1 MPKTRRPSAAHERAD
16 AKPHSTRPN
25 AAPAKPKASAK
36 QAKAQAVAKAKAV
49 APDVPALL
57 GSTPA
62 TKFRGSPDIF
72 GRLVEDHD
80 RHRALLAM
88 IDATHGKSPERKRLF
103 KELVLE
109 IKGHAAAEEQ
119 ALWSSVMRHPATTE
133 DARHAVGEH
142 KEMDKLLAD
151 LAARDMASSG
161 WLRRFAKVRDE
172 YLHHIRE
179 EEQEQ
184 FVAAEKQLAAADI
197 RYMRQVFNR
206 RKREEKASAKVEK
219 KIRLKD

>member
-1 MPKTRRPSAAHERAD
+1 MGSTPKTR
-16 AKPHSTRPN
+16 
-25 AAPAKPKASAK
+25 
-36 QAKAQAVAKAKAV
+36 
-49 APDVPALL
+49 
-57 GSTPA
+57 
-62 TKFRGSPDIF
+62 FRGKEDIF

-88 IDATHGKSPERKRLF
+88 ISATHGESADRKKLF

-119 ALWSSVMRHPATTE
+119 ALWSSVMRNPKTTE

-161 WLRRFAKVRDE
+161 WLRRFAKVKDE
-172 YLHHIRE
+172 YLHHMRE

-184 FVAAEKQLAAADI
+184 FLHAQKYLTPDDL
-197 RYMRQVFNR
+197 RHLRRVFEE
-206 RKREEKASAKVEK
+206 RKRVEKAGAVIKK
-219 KIRLKD
+219 KIRLK

>member
-1 MPKTRRPSAAHERAD
+1 MATPTKHRVAAV
-16 AKPHSTRPN
+16 
-25 AAPAKPKASAK
+25 APAKAK
-36 QAKAQAVAKAKAV
+36 SQAIAKAKAL
-49 APDVPALL
+49 APKLAANI

-62 TKFRGSPDIF
+62 TKYRGHPTIF

-80 RHRALLAM
+80 HHRALFAM
-88 IDATHGKSPERKRLF
+88 IDDTTGKSNDRKRLF

-119 ALWSSVMRHPATTE
+119 ALWSTVLRNPATTE
-133 DARHAVGEH
+133 DARHAVAEH
-142 KEMDKLLAD
+142 KEMDRMLAD

-161 WLRRFAKVRDE
+161 WLRRFAKARDE

-184 FVAAEKQLAAADI
+184 FVAAEKHLSPGDI
-197 RYMRQVFNR
+197 RYLRKVFNR
-206 RKREEKASAKVEK
+206 RKKEEKSGAKVEK
-219 KIRLKD
+219 KIKLKD